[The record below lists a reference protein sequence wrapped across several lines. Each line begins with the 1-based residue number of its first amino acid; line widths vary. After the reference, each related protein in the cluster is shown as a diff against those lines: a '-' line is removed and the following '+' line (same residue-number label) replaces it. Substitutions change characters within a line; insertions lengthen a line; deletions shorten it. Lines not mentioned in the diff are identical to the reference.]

1 MPTQI
6 PSGAERAAAREA
18 NRTAYNDIVRE
29 ARCLAVDF
37 GYTALDRDDPTTKGL
52 YKLYGS
58 GQAKDG
64 GPVEQIALR
73 SMVMADLP
81 GFVALVREY
90 AVPFAKMPVTG
101 DFGGAWVFEVPAKS
115 KNPHV
120 AEIYDGYGDKVA
132 VSFTAVAAILANKNQ
147 ISVPSTTRPGQRDF
161 VQARDPSGNPLPRLG
176 LSGGAAAPVA
186 SAAPA
191 GQAMRSLLKGVG
203 APAAAAPT
211 LTEAGVEI
219 PF

>member
-37 GYTALDRDDPTTKGL
+37 GFTALDRDDPTTKGL

-58 GQAKDG
+58 MQPAAG
-64 GPVEQIALR
+64 GDVQQLALR
-73 SMVMADLP
+73 NMLMADIP

-90 AVPFAKMPVTG
+90 AVPFAKIPVTG
-101 DFGGAWVFEVPAKS
+101 DFGGAWVFDIPAKS
-115 KNPHV
+115 KNPDV

-132 VSFTAVAAILANKNQ
+132 ISFAAVAAILANKNQ
-147 ISVPSTTRPGQRDF
+147 ISTPSATRPGQRDF

-176 LSGGAAAPVA
+176 LSGGAAPVA

-191 GQAMRSLLKGVG
+191 GQAMRSLLKGVA
-203 APAAAAPT
+203 APAVGAAT
-211 LTEAGVEI
+211 LDEAGAVT